1 MQFPTIPSQK
11 VTPVVRRDVTPVA
24 PTTAVASS
32 ERSLV
37 TRAPVVPAANP
48 PPLVAGPD
56 AERRQGSRRD
66 ASDRRRGQQPVILD
80 TRTGRDRRGERRRV
94 DDPMPGRLDESA

>member
-24 PTTAVASS
+24 PTTGVGSP

-37 TRAPVVPAANP
+37 TGAPAVPAANSP
-48 PPLVAGPD
+48 PVAVPD
-56 AERRQGSRRD
+56 IERRQGSRRE
-66 ASDRRRGQQPVILD
+66 ASDRRRRQDSVMLD
-80 TRTGRDRRGERRRV
+80 TRTGRERRGERRRA
-94 DDPMPGRLDESA
+94 DDPTPGRVDESA